1 MDGKITW
8 VPLYFFEEYIKV
20 SLLSD
25 SKAGKRYKELLKTCI
40 DGKTDGE
47 FGDLVAR
54 SIEKMGKLRE
64 KAKKGAERR
73 WEKPAPSNATGNA
86 TGNALGIPPS
96 NATGNADRLE
106 KKREENITEE
116 AKVEAQRK
124 WDAQF
129 GNRPVSEE
137 QKKEFFAKVGAS
149 ING

>member
-73 WEKPAPSNATGNA
+73 WEKPASSNA